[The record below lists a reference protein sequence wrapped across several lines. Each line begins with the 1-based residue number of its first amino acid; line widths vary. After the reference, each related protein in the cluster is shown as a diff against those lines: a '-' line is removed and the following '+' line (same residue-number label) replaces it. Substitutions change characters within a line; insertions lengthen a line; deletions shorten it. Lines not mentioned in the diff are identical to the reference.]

1 MNPYI
6 LGLILIVVWR
16 LWNLRQVW
24 SIAKFHGE
32 EWCFDARVAR
42 NFYTSGAGSAF
53 LAAFRTR
60 MAAGFSAELLVASVA
75 YALDGPKAAFWA
87 FAAAG
92 AAGAL
97 YFSITCR
104 RFAKEAWKYALPSDA
119 PVPPKRLVDLKPRTA
134 TDYNSPMWIWA
145 LRAGTAAALIVLA
158 VHCVTSTR
166 PIQWASVVTI
176 PVIVLYAQAG
186 LLLIRRSLA
195 EWRVCG
201 IPEGFAEP
209 ALAWKSEARAFHI
222 FCFEILRS
230 WIVLFLLIWAF
241 ATAFPGIHPALQ
253 MFRHYFVWPL
263 VVGSLALVLYRQRR
277 CVAAAQQLRG
287 AASPGTQSELPSQ
300 SFHLGGLVYHDSE
313 QPAMFVRRGNFFAI
327 NLAHPRSQLLTAYL
341 AGWLVVASATW
352 KIS

>member
-6 LGLILIVVWR
+6 LGLILLALWR
-16 LWNLRQVW
+16 LWSLRQVW

-32 EWCFDARVAR
+32 EWCFDAPVSRG
-42 NFYTSGAGSAF
+42 FYDTGAGSAF
-53 LAAFRTR
+53 LAAFRAR
-60 MAAGFSAELLVASVA
+60 MAAGLCAELLVAA
-75 YALDGPKAAFWA
+75 AGFALDGPKAAFWA
-87 FAAAG
+87 FAAAA

-97 YFSITCR
+97 YVSTTCR
-104 RFAKEAWKYALPSDA
+104 RFAREAWKYALPSEA
-119 PVPPKRLVDLKPRTA
+119 PVPPKRLVDLEPRTA
-134 TDYNSPMWIWA
+134 RDYNFPLWIWA
-145 LRAGTAAALIVLA
+145 LRAATAAALMVLA
-158 VHCVTSTR
+158 VHCAASR
-166 PIQWASVVTI
+166 GPIQWASVATV

-201 IPEGFAEP
+201 IPEAFAEP

-230 WIVLFLLIWAF
+230 WIVLFLLIWAIQ
-241 ATAFPGIHPALQ
+241 TAFPGLHAEVQ

-263 VVGSLALVLYRQRR
+263 VVGSLALLLYRQRR
-277 CVAAAQQLRG
+277 FVAAAQRLRG
-287 AASPGTQSELPSQ
+287 AALPGARNELPSR

-341 AGWLVVASATW
+341 AGWLVLVSATW